1 MEYRN
6 EEFMDTE
13 NRNDYKIYPLTWEEI
28 EKLYHTNMQQDF
40 PAPEI
45 KPFGMIEDLH
55 QRGLNKVYGLFGKG
69 ERELS
74 AYAVFEAANEGNVWL
89 LDYFAVERKKR
100 SLGLG
105 SVFLTQLRDVL
116 KETTDTEAVFLE
128 IERIDKAPDEKQRL
142 IRERRKNFYLKN
154 GLIETNVF
162 TVADGGLDY
171 EILCLPVQKQI
182 MGQAAGEKMKQ
193 IYKTFFEE
201 NSYEVYLKECKGANN
216 DT

>member
-1 MEYRN
+1 M
-6 EEFMDTE
+6 
-13 NRNDYKIYPLTWEEI
+13 
-28 EKLYHTNMQQDF
+28 
-40 PAPEI
+40 
-45 KPFGMIEDLH
+45 
-55 QRGLNKVYGLFGKG
+55 
-69 ERELS
+69 
-74 AYAVFEAANEGNVWL
+74 
-89 LDYFAVERKKR
+89 
-100 SLGLG
+100 
-105 SVFLTQLRDVL
+105 
-116 KETTDTEAVFLE
+116 
-128 IERIDKAPDEKQRL
+128 
-142 IRERRKNFYLKN
+142 KN